1 MIYPCD
7 AANAVEILN
16 LHYSFAETICPQ
28 KERLKA
34 IAQGLI
40 SHDRMLADWDGD
52 WKSVDYRRRVRPK
65 LHHKEPE

>member
-16 LHYSFAETICPQ
+16 IHYSFAETIHRPR
-28 KERLKA
+28 ERLKA

-40 SHDRMLADWDGD
+40 VHDRMLADWDAYR
-52 WKSVDYRRRVRPK
+52 KSAEYRRRVTPK
-65 LHHKEPE
+65 LYQ

>member
-16 LHYSFAETICPQ
+16 IHYSFAETICRPR
-28 KERLKA
+28 ERLKA

-40 SHDRMLADWDGD
+40 VHDKMLADWDAD
-52 WKSVDYRRRVRPK
+52 RKSAAYRRTVTPK
-65 LHHKEPE
+65 LHQ

>member
-16 LHYSFAETICPQ
+16 IHYSFAETICRLR
-28 KERLKA
+28 ERLKA

-40 SHDRMLADWDGD
+40 VHDRMLADWNADR
-52 WKSVDYRRRVRPK
+52 KSAEYRRRATPK
-65 LHHKEPE
+65 LHQ

>member
-16 LHYSFAETICPQ
+16 IHYSFAETICRP
-28 KERLKA
+28 KERIKA

-40 SHDRMLADWDGD
+40 VHDRMLADWDGNRR
-52 WKSVDYRRRVRPK
+52 SADYRRKVTPK
-65 LHHKEPE
+65 SL